1 MDQEEIN
8 KLEKAFNNEDNTP
21 LLDLTYNKIDNMKK
35 DMLKKIN
42 LDKKTSD
49 NFLKKL
55 KNYRYIDELPDIK
68 YGAYIRWISLKNPE
82 IIKLTNGGII
92 MEIKIETDGIIIVC
106 KNNLNRFFQLNM
118 NENLIFQKINQEEMV
133 LLSALDYLNN

>member
-1 MDQEEIN
+1 MDQEEID
-8 KLEKAFNNEDNTP
+8 KLEKAFNNEENAP

-42 LDKKTSD
+42 LDKKTSN

-55 KNYRYIDELPDIK
+55 KDYRYIDELPDIK